1 MLLRKNPIHTLINLP
16 KLAANCFKYGVTI
29 GFTGSVISRKVS
41 NSLGIYKHYGIVY
54 GFDEEG
60 VFWVIENNE
69 NGVEC
74 VTLKDFLSS
83 ESLFEIDCLNQHSLS
98 EVILNRAKERTSLN
112 YHPKTNNCEHF
123 KNYCLTGKSVS
134 NQVVLTELVFEF
146 LILYVVIKTQNSGI
160 NPKTVEII
168 SNYRKLFGLQE
179 ILDVQDSLN
188 KLNERDT

>member
-1 MLLRKNPIHTLINLP
+1 MLIRKNTAYTLFSLP
-16 KLAANCFKYGVTI
+16 KLATNCFKYGVTI
-29 GFTGSVISRKVS
+29 GFTGSVISRKVT

-60 VFWVIENNE
+60 VFWIIENNV

-83 ESLFEIDCLNQHSLS
+83 EQLFEIDCLNNHSLS
-98 EVILNRAKERTSLN
+98 GDILNRAKERTSLI

-123 KNYCLTGKSVS
+123 KNYCLTGISES
-134 NQVVLTELVFEF
+134 NQVVLTELVLECLIIYFEVKM
-146 LILYVVIKTQNSGI
+146 LNSGI
-160 NPKTVEII
+160 DPKKIEII
-168 SNYRKLFGLQE
+168 PNYRKLFGLEE
-179 ILDVQDSLN
+179 IRNVQDSLN

>member
-1 MLLRKNPIHTLINLP
+1 MLIRKNTAHTLFSLP
-16 KLAANCFKYGVTI
+16 KLATNCFKYGVTI
-29 GFTGSVISRKVS
+29 GFTGSVIRKVT

-60 VFWVIENNE
+60 VFWVIENNV

-83 ESLFEIDCLNQHSLS
+83 EQLFEIDCLNNHSLS
-98 EVILNRAKERTSLN
+98 EDILNRAKERTSLN

-123 KNYCLTGKSVS
+123 KNYCLTGISES
-134 NQVVLTELVFEF
+134 NQVVLTELVLEC
-146 LILYVVIKTQNSGI
+146 LIIYSEVKMQNSGI
-160 NPKTVEII
+160 DPKKIEII
-168 SNYRKLFGLQE
+168 SNYRKLFGLEE
-179 ILDVQDSLN
+179 IKNVQDSLN